1 MNSTKTCRRLNC
13 FLNVAFSFSLIMLY
27 VHPAIGQTKTDTP
40 PTGDRL
46 TLKRNG
52 KEYNL
57 VGDIEIEAQDD
68 SLYFIQDNG
77 RIWFVQPD
85 EIVERIDSDQD
96 APPATIEAME
106 KSLLEE
112 LPAGFKILK
121 SDHYL
126 IAYQTEKAYA
136 KWVKQLYEGRL
147 YKAFD
152 GFWERKKK
160 LPLQDPEFPLVVLIF
175 KSKAEYQRYVD
186 RDLGPGQDIVA
197 YFHMQTNRVVMY
209 DLTAGDRRLGEN
221 ISSTR
226 RIEEIFQNPAAVY
239 MVATII
245 HEGTHQLMFNRGVQ
259 TRFADTPL
267 WMNEGLA
274 IFFEAPNLKNKR
286 GWTKPGLVFGL
297 RLYHF
302 RNTLKTRP
310 KDSIQRL
317 LTDDARLTN
326 PETAADGYAE
336 AWAFN
341 HFLLNKRS
349 EEYIAY
355 LKEHAEKPPLSELD
369 AKQRLEEF
377 KKHFGDDFEKLEKDF
392 LKYVR
397 RLQ

>member
-1 MNSTKTCRRLNC
+1 MKSTKTFRRLDC
-13 FLNVAFSFSLIMLY
+13 FLNVVFSFSLILLL
-27 VHPAIGQTKTDTP
+27 VHPAIGQTETDTP
-40 PTGDRL
+40 PAGDRL

-96 APPATIEAME
+96 ASPATIEAME

-112 LPAGFKILK
+112 LPEGFKILK

-160 LPLQDPEFPLVVLIF
+160 LPLQDPKFPLVVLIF

-197 YFHMQTNRVVMY
+197 YFHMQTNRIVMY
-209 DLTAGDRRLGEN
+209 DLTAGDRRPGEN

-239 MVATII
+239 TVATII

-274 IFFEAPNLKNKR
+274 IFFEAPNLRNKR
-286 GWTKPGLVFGL
+286 GWTKPGLVFGQ
-297 RLYHF
+297 RLYRF
-302 RNTLKTRP
+302 RNTLQTRP
-310 KDSIQRL
+310 KNAIERL
-317 LTDDARLTN
+317 LTDDARLTDPN
-326 PETAADGYAE
+326 TAADGYAE
-336 AWAFN
+336 AWALN

-355 LKEHAEKPPLSELD
+355 LKEHAEKTPLSELN
-369 AKQRLEEF
+369 AEQRLEEF
-377 KKHFGDDFEKLEKDF
+377 KKHFGDNFEKLEIDF

>member
-1 MNSTKTCRRLNC
+1 MNSTQPRLRLTSL
-13 FLNVAFSFSLIMLY
+13 FTAAFSFPFIMLL

-40 PTGDRL
+40 PAGDRL

-52 KEYNL
+52 KEHHL
-57 VGDIEIEAQDD
+57 VGDIQIEAQND
-68 SLYFIQDNG
+68 SLYFMQNNG
-77 RIWFVQPD
+77 RIWIVQPD

-96 APPATIEAME
+96 APPATFEAME

-112 LPAGFKILK
+112 LPEDFKILK

-136 KWVKQLYEGRL
+136 KWVKQLYESRL

-152 GFWERKKK
+152 GFWQQRKK
-160 LPLQDPEFPLVVLIF
+160 LPLQDPKFPLVVLIF

-209 DLTAGDRRLGEN
+209 DLTAGQRRPGEN

-226 RIEEIFQNPAAVY
+226 RIDEIFQNPAAVF

-274 IFFEAPNLKNKR
+274 IFFEAPNLRNKR
-286 GWTKPGLVFGL
+286 GWSKPGLVFGQ
-297 RLYHF
+297 RLYRF
-302 RNTLKTRP
+302 RNTLQARP

-341 HFLLNKRS
+341 HFLLNRRS
-349 EEYIAY
+349 KEYIAY
-355 LKEHAEKPPLSELD
+355 LKEHAEKPPLSELNAD
-369 AKQRLEEF
+369 QRLDEF
-377 KKHFGDDFEKLEKDF
+377 KKHFGDNFEKLEKDF

>member
-1 MNSTKTCRRLNC
+1 M
-13 FLNVAFSFSLIMLY
+13 
-27 VHPAIGQTKTDTP
+27 
-40 PTGDRL
+40 
-46 TLKRNG
+46 
-52 KEYNL
+52 
-57 VGDIEIEAQDD
+57 
-68 SLYFIQDNG
+68 
-77 RIWFVQPD
+77 
-85 EIVERIDSDQD
+85 
-96 APPATIEAME
+96 
-106 KSLLEE
+106 
-112 LPAGFKILK
+112 
-121 SDHYL
+121 
-126 IAYQTEKAYA
+126 
-136 KWVKQLYEGRL
+136 
-147 YKAFD
+147 
-152 GFWERKKK
+152 
-160 LPLQDPEFPLVVLIF
+160 VLIF

-197 YFHMQTNRVVMY
+197 YFQMQTNRVVMY
-209 DLTAGDRRLGEN
+209 DLTAGERRPGEN

-274 IFFEAPNLKNKR
+274 IFFEAPNLNNKR
-286 GWTKPGLVFGL
+286 GWTKPGLVFGQ
-297 RLYHF
+297 RLYRF
-302 RNTLKTRP
+302 RNTLQTRP

-349 EEYIAY
+349 KEYIAY
-355 LKEHAEKPPLSELD
+355 LKEHAKKPPLSELD
-369 AKQRLEEF
+369 ADQRLEEF

-397 RLQ
+397 RLR